1 MRIKT
6 LETFGSYAVKLFEEV
21 LRNVF
26 GDPNDQR
33 SNEQRVQ
40 ISDKL
45 PRLLIKLPNTI
56 ASHRTYTGQTNL

>member
-21 LRNVF
+21 LRNAF

-33 SNEQRVQ
+33 SNEQRMQ
-40 ISDKL
+40 NL
-45 PRLLIKLPNTI
+45 R
-56 ASHRTYTGQTNL
+56 QTTSATN